1 MDPVRPN
8 EEIPWPRGPAAIRST
23 MQRCTKCGVCQ
34 AYCPVAAVTEEFPGP
49 KHAGPQAERFRVIE
63 ATSDTSSALCSG
75 CGVCTS
81 VCPNGVAITDLITM
95 ARAEMVAAQGGVS
108 LRQRLLNRPDSVGR
122 VLGLVPGI
130 ANTVLGN
137 RTLRALA
144 HATVGIHRNA
154 PLPQIAGPRFRR
166 WLAAHPQPDGP
177 VLAYFSGCAVEHYDP
192 EPGIS
197 TVRILNHLGFRV
209 EAPSAACCSLPM
221 LSSGEWDAARPRA
234 EALILELATSTETQT
249 PVVSTSTS
257 CSLALR
263 SKYAAYLGMEDGT
276 AVRVARAVVDICEFL
291 RGGHAEQLAPQLG
304 PVGARVVYHAPCQ
317 LRNHGMGQ
325 PALELLRLVPGLS
338 VESSGID
345 CCGIAGT
352 YGYDRDRHPIAAGV
366 AHRLVNR
373 IGEARPDFVVC
384 DSETCRWHIERLTGL
399 ACVHPAEILDASL
412 HGTDLP
418 RPRQR

>member
-1 MDPVRPN
+1 M
-8 EEIPWPRGPAAIRST
+8 
-23 MQRCTKCGVCQ
+23 
-34 AYCPVAAVTEEFPGP
+34 
-49 KHAGPQAERFRVIE
+49 
-63 ATSDTSSALCSG
+63 
-75 CGVCTS
+75 
-81 VCPNGVAITDLITM
+81 CPNGVAITDLISM

-154 PLPQIAGPRFRR
+154 PLPHIAGPRFRR

-197 TVRILNHLGFRV
+197 TIRILNHLGFRV

-234 EALILELATSTETQT
+234 EALVLELATSTETQT

-263 SKYAAYLGMEDGT
+263 SKYAANLGMVDAT
-276 AVRVARAVVDICEFL
+276 ASRVARAVVDICEFI
-291 RGGHAEQLAPQLG
+291 RGGHTEQIAPELG

-338 VESSGID
+338 VEPSG
-345 CCGIAGT
+345 GLLRYRRHLWLRSRSAS
-352 YGYDRDRHPIAAGV
+352 DRGQGRPPAHQSDR
-366 AHRLVNR
+366 R
-373 IGEARPDFVVC
+373 GEARPRGLRQRDLPLAHRAS
-384 DSETCRWHIERLTGL
+384 DRSRLRSSG
-399 ACVHPAEILDASL
+399 EILDASL

-418 RPRQR
+418 IPRQR